1 MALADVFV
9 ADPASAAGPM
19 GRLAGFVRAL
29 HASWRA
35 ARDRRLALRAI
46 LFMPAG
52 RLQDLGISIHDVMA
66 AIDDANGVHRK

>member
-9 ADPASAAGPM
+9 AAPVSTAGPVA
-19 GRLAGFVRAL
+19 RLADFVGAL

-66 AIDDANGVHRK
+66 AMDDANGVHRK